1 MFLVPGAA
9 IEAVERA
16 LFAEGFET
24 LVLRGDAL
32 KREHFFHV
40 FDLLYSAGL
49 VILAGAETLDAEVR
63 VKLQQERA
71 DRTVFDVS
79 SIADEVAS
87 KELISRVLANARS
100 LRLGT
105 HAEKGE

>member
-1 MFLVPGAA
+1 
-9 IEAVERA
+9 
-16 LFAEGFET
+16 
-24 LVLRGDAL
+24 
-32 KREHFFHV
+32 V
-40 FDLLYSAGL
+40 FDLLYSAGF
-49 VILAGAETLDAEVR
+49 VILAGAETLDAEVM

-87 KELISRVLANARS
+87 KELISRVLTNARS
-100 LRLGT
+100 LRLGA